1 VFPRQIH
8 ANITPDTHVIITVSN
23 DAWFGD
29 SHGPHQHMQIAQMR
43 ALEFGLPVLRVT
55 NNGITG
61 IIDHRGR
68 IQSQLPQFESG
79 MLIDEVTIN
88 TNNTLYRRFGDII
101 NVIICFFWMAIYIG
115 LSMVTRNI

>member
-1 VFPRQIH
+1 
-8 ANITPDTHVIITVSN
+8 
-23 DAWFGD
+23 
-29 SHGPHQHMQIAQMR
+29 MQIAQMR

-61 IIDHRGR
+61 IIDHLGR

-101 NVIICFFWMAIYIG
+101 NVIICFFWLAIYIS
-115 LSMVTRNI
+115 LSMVTRNA